1 MKYNVLQTFFKSAE
15 SETKLNAHHVQK
27 KIVKL
32 KMDKRPIKHRLSDIN
47 RRNVNLNKCITKVV
61 GAPADYT
68 IVSAEGKLHGYI
80 LLYTTIIKF
89 LFTRHVIPLSEIA
102 DYAKVREK
110 ALLFWEHGS
119 PVTPWLDITEED
131 MILTLPMNVEPLPV
145 GGVQKKPSIVKS
157 GSC

>member
-1 MKYNVLQTFFKSAE
+1 MKCIIAFLVLSAVVQAFVPQFNAGLLRGIKE
-15 SETKLNAHHVQK
+15 SETKLEAHHVQK

-32 KMDKRPIKHRLSDIN
+32 KIHTRPMKHRPSDIN
-47 RRNVNLNKCITKVV
+47 RRNVNLDKCITKVE
-61 GAPADYT
+61 GAPSDYT
-68 IVSAEGKLHGYI
+68 IVSA
-80 LLYTTIIKF
+80 
-89 LFTRHVIPLSEIA
+89 A
-102 DYAKVREK
+102 DYMKVREK

>member
-1 MKYNVLQTFFKSAE
+1 
-15 SETKLNAHHVQK
+15 
-27 KIVKL
+27 
-32 KMDKRPIKHRLSDIN
+32 MDKRPIKHRLSDIN
-47 RRNVNLNKCITKVV
+47 RKNVNLNKCITKVV

-68 IVSAEGKLHGYI
+68 IVSAEGNSI
-80 LLYTTIIKF
+80 SVIFFCNYTMVNSRMKPSKF
-89 LFTRHVIPLSEIA
+89 FLAQFL
-102 DYAKVREK
+102 DYMKVREK

>member
-1 MKYNVLQTFFKSAE
+1 M
-15 SETKLNAHHVQK
+15 
-27 KIVKL
+27 
-32 KMDKRPIKHRLSDIN
+32 
-47 RRNVNLNKCITKVV
+47 
-61 GAPADYT
+61 
-68 IVSAEGKLHGYI
+68 
-80 LLYTTIIKF
+80 TIIKF
-89 LFTRHVIPLSEIA
+89 LFTRLVIPLSQIA